1 MKKDSG
7 KIDHIF
13 LLLIL
18 GLTIFGLL
26 ILASASGPV
35 AYTDKFGDSF
45 YFVKHQVLSGVL
57 PGFVLMFLASI
68 FPYQMYKKVAF
79 PLLILSIALLI
90 LVFIPGIGTDFGTF
104 ANSWVQI
111 GGLSFQ
117 PAEIVKLTF
126 LIYLCAWMAQRA
138 GGGKIQDFS
147 EGLMP
152 FLFIIGSIAGL
163 ILLQPDLG
171 TLSIIGAVALII
183 YFVAGGSIKHLLAI
197 GVGCVA
203 AFFLLI
209 QMSPYRAERLMTFL
223 HPELDPQGIGYQIN
237 QALLAIGSGGWFG
250 RGYGHSLQKYQYLPE
265 VIGDSIFAV
274 MAEELGFFFS
284 MLFLI
289 AFVIMILRGLELAR
303 NAPDKFGSYL
313 IIGIVSWFGVQAFV
327 NIGAMVG
334 ILPITGVPL
343 PFLSYGGTALVVSLA
358 AAGVVLNISKSVK

>member
-1 MKKDSG
+1 MKKALG
-7 KIDHIF
+7 NIDVVF
-13 LLLIL
+13 LGLIL
-18 GLTIFGLL
+18 GLTVFGLL
-26 ILASASGPV
+26 VLTSASGPV
-35 AYTDKFGDSF
+35 GYADKFGDSF
-45 YFVKHQVLSGVL
+45 YFVKHQILSGVL
-57 PGFVLMFLASI
+57 PGLALMLVAI
-68 FPYQMYKKVAF
+68 FIPFKLYKKIAF
-79 PLLILSIALLI
+79 PLLIISIALLV

-104 ANSWVQI
+104 ASSWVQI
-111 GGLSFQ
+111 GGFSFQ

-126 LIYLCAWMAQRA
+126 LIYLCAWMAERS
-138 GGGKIQDFS
+138 GGKIQDFS

-152 FLFIIGSIAGL
+152 FLFIIGSIVGL

-197 GVGCVA
+197 GVGCIA
-203 AFFLLI
+203 SFFLLI

-289 AFVIMILRGLELAR
+289 AFVIMILRGIDLAR
-303 NAPDKFGSYL
+303 KVPDKFGSYL
-313 IIGIVSWFGVQAFV
+313 IIGIVSWFGIQAFV

-358 AAGVVLNISKSVK
+358 GAGVVLNISKSAK